1 MLVDVQWFYILVSNI
16 RYEIERVWEGHNYVL
31 KYCCWVL
38 MNQRAARRS
47 QAVWVY
53 NTDMHCSQKQQY
65 NAITFPPVAAF
76 LAALSMRQYCST
88 VLTIRTS
95 CTTLKQCCSLHT
107 LRTNEIKVNYY
118 FWVLLKRKMG
128 KLYRQHSTRLLKV
141 PNIFCS

>member
-1 MLVDVQWFYILVSNI
+1 
-16 RYEIERVWEGHNYVL
+16 
-31 KYCCWVL
+31 

-128 KLYRQHSTRLLKV
+128 KLYRQHSTHSSVKSSEHFLFIGICTCKCWNRWHTIPTCARQNWSL
-141 PNIFCS
+141 II